1 MIFSWTLPVNWV
13 LPTIL
18 LLAWLTLWATRRRV
32 TLWFFGAGL
41 LLAILCVPAGMLAA
55 RAELN
60 GTYCSPDNLCFS
72 MNEILWWCNGIFGF
86 LTTAVLGLA
95 TPVLT
100 AVVTVVRTRNRTGL
114 RGDRGGR

>member
-1 MIFSWTLPVNWV
+1 MTYSSALPLIWV
-13 LPTIL
+13 LPTML

-32 TLWFFGAGL
+32 PLWFFVAGL
-41 LLAILCVPAGMLAA
+41 LLAILCFPAGMLAA

-72 MNEILWWCNGIFGF
+72 INEVRWWWNGIFGV

-95 TPVLT
+95 TLVVT
-100 AVVTVVRTRNRTGL
+100 AVVRVVRARNRP
-114 RGDRGGR
+114 GDHLGG